1 MSQQHKLDQ
10 IAAQPLPEEEI
21 AAYLTENPDFFER
34 HGKVL
39 VNLRLPHAT
48 TGATISLVER
58 QISMLRQKND
68 QLQRNLKNFV
78 NVAKHN
84 DVLAEKIHRLALAF
98 MSVHGIGE
106 RIERL
111 ETSLR
116 EDFMAQ
122 RAALVL
128 FEAPTNVKLPSGFVV
143 VHKRDDEALKPFAA
157 FINARKTRCGPLR
170 ERQKQLLFGVDD
182 EALGSAAMVPL
193 GGGGKIGFLVIGNRD
208 RNYFNPG
215 ERTDFLD
222 RMGDLVA
229 AALDSGLTPSG

>member
-1 MSQQHKLDQ
+1 MSQQHKLDH
-10 IAAQPLPEEEI
+10 IAAQASAEDEV

-34 HGKVL
+34 HGKLL
-39 VNLRLPHAT
+39 VSMRLPHAT

-58 QISMLRQKND
+58 QMSMLRQKND
-68 QLQRNLKNFV
+68 QLQRNLKSLIS
-78 NVAKHN
+78 VAKQN

-98 MSVHGIGE
+98 MSVHGFAE
-106 RIERL
+106 RIDLL

-116 EDFMAQ
+116 EDFTAQ

-128 FEAPTNVKLPSGFVV
+128 FDAPTGVKLPSGFVIV
-143 VHKRDDEALKPFAA
+143 ASRDDETLKPFAA
-157 FINARKTRCGPLR
+157 FINAHKTRCGPLR
-170 ERQKQLLFGVDD
+170 ERQKQFLFGIDD

-193 GGGGKIGFLVIGNRD
+193 GVAGKIGFLVIGNRD

-222 RMGDLVA
+222 RMGELVA
-229 AALDSGLTPSG
+229 AALQSGLTPGG